1 MRAFGLRPRIL
12 PGRVRR
18 ERGGATEPPRSRA
31 PPVEWREPAPFA
43 SEWNVL
49 ELIRGLHNLRPRHR
63 GCVLTIGVFDGVHAG
78 HRALLERLAVL
89 GEDFNLPSMLMVFEP
104 HPQEV
109 LDYLVTP
116 ARITGFREKMLALRS
131 TPVDRVLCVRFDR
144 KFAAVTANEF
154 IDALLVAKLGVRH
167 LVVGDDFRF
176 GHQAEGDVDLLRT
189 TGARCGFSVH
199 RRDTYRVEGDRVS
212 STRIRNML
220 ALGRL
225 DAVTPLLGRRF
236 SVQGRVRHGR
246 HLGAGFGFPT
256 ANFALRRPVCPIS
269 GVFTV
274 RMRLEGEGV
283 AHPGVAN
290 VGVRP
295 TVEGTERRLEVHL
308 LGFSGDLYGRYAEV
322 EFFSRL
328 REERR
333 FESLDALRAQ
343 IARDVRAARELFA
356 ARMLG

>member
-1 MRAFGLRPRIL
+1 M
-12 PGRVRR
+12 
-18 ERGGATEPPRSRA
+18 
-31 PPVEWREPAPFA
+31 
-43 SEWNVL
+43 

-63 GCVLTIGVFDGVHAG
+63 GCVLTIGVFDGVHVG

-89 GEDFNLPSMLMVFEP
+89 GEDFDLPSMLMVFEP
-104 HPQEV
+104 HPQEA

-116 ARITGFREKMLALRS
+116 ARITGFREKMQALRT
-131 TPVDRVLCVRFDR
+131 TPVDRVLCVRFDER
-144 KFAAVTANEF
+144 FAAIPARAF
-154 IDALLVAKLGVRH
+154 IEDLLAARLGVRH

-176 GHQAEGDVDLLRT
+176 GHHAEGDVELLRAA
-189 TGARCGFSVH
+189 GPAHGFNVH
-199 RRDTYRVEGDRVS
+199 RRDTYRIEGDRVS

-220 ALGRL
+220 AVGWL
-225 DAVTPLLGRRF
+225 DAVVPLLGRRF
-236 SVQGRVRHGR
+236 SVSGRVRHGR
-246 HLGAGFGFPT
+246 RLGAGLGFPT
-256 ANFALRRPVCPIS
+256 ANLALRRPVCPVS

-274 RMRLEGEGV
+274 GVRLD
-283 AHPGVAN
+283 ARDPSLPGVAN

-295 TVEGTERRLEVHL
+295 TVGGSERRLEVHL

-343 IARDVRAARELFA
+343 IARDVKSARDFFA
-356 ARMLG
+356 AQMLG

>member
-1 MRAFGLRPRIL
+1 MSGDPTRALGPEARLPRTHGVGTPRL
-12 PGRVRR
+12 AAA
-18 ERGGATEPPRSRA
+18 ER
-31 PPVEWREPAPFA
+31 
-43 SEWNVL
+43 NLL

-63 GCVLTIGVFDGVHAG
+63 GCVLTIGVFDGVHVG

-89 GEDFNLPSMLMVFEP
+89 GEDFNLPSTLMVFEP
-104 HPQEV
+104 HPQEM

-116 ARITGFREKMLALRS
+116 ARITAFREKMLALRT
-131 TPVDRVLCVRFDR
+131 TPVDRVLCVRFDE
-144 KFAAVTANEF
+144 KFAVMRAREF
-154 IDALLVAKLGVRH
+154 IEDLLAAKLGVRH

-176 GHQAEGDVDLLRT
+176 GHQAEGDIELLRAA
-189 TGARCGFSVH
+189 GPVHGFEVH
-199 RRDTYRVEGDRVS
+199 RRDTYRIAGDRVS

-220 ALGRL
+220 AVGWI

-236 SVQGRVRHGR
+236 SVSGRIRHGR
-246 HLGAGFGFPT
+246 HLGTGLGFPT

-274 RMRLEGEGV
+274 RVRLNGEEEV
-283 AHPGVAN
+283 ARPGVAN
-290 VGVRP
+290 IGVRP
-295 TVEGTERRLEVHL
+295 TVGGTERRLEVHV

-333 FESLDALRAQ
+333 FDSIDALRAQ
-343 IARDVRAARELFA
+343 IALDVQSAREFFA
-356 ARMLG
+356 AQMLG